1 MTAQSKD
8 IVAAGHEGLTGP
20 SDATL
25 RVVEFGL
32 DMLDAIK
39 STRCPDGI
47 QLQMR
52 LGIHTGSCY
61 SGVVG
66 MKGELMTLF
75 SFIISISMSSSRGVS
90 WISSSQVYIFRG
102 YCQHCC

>member
-1 MTAQSKD
+1 MACTKLTLLGTHVRILASVGFVHSFAPTLIQTILKD
-8 IVAAGHEGLTGP
+8 IIAAGHEGLSGP

-32 DMLDAIK
+32 DMLDVIK
-39 STRCPDGI
+39 STRCPEGI

-66 MKGELMTLF
+66 NKGE
-75 SFIISISMSSSRGVS
+75 IVG
-90 WISSSQVYIFRG
+90 
-102 YCQHCC
+102 